1 MLACAQE
8 FFFQDETTD
17 TLHQQQQ
24 QQQIAFSQSEINQ
37 KEKKVKN
44 RRDSGPNNETIM
56 TNGNREK
63 EEVSKSDRLNTDITQ
78 LINKKKLYL
87 RFGPKMLKQL
97 LLKV

>member
-24 QQQIAFSQSEINQ
+24 QQQIAFGQSEINQ
-37 KEKKVKN
+37 KEKKIKN

-56 TNGNREK
+56 TNGSREK
-63 EEVSKSDRLNTDITQ
+63 EEVSKRNRLNTDIPQ
-78 LINKKKLYL
+78 LINKKNCILGL
-87 RFGPKMLKQL
+87 ATRCRSSFC
-97 LLKV
+97 

>member
-24 QQQIAFSQSEINQ
+24 QQQIAFGQSEINQ

-44 RRDSGPNNETIM
+44 RRDSGPNNETII
-56 TNGNREK
+56 NGSREK
-63 EEVSKSDRLNTDITQ
+63 EEVSKRNRLNTDITQ
-78 LINKKKLYL
+78 LINKKKHCILGL
-87 RFGPKMLKQL
+87 ASRCRSSFR
-97 LLKV
+97 